1 MRVMIVD
8 DEPLARRG
16 IALRLARHED
26 VDVISECGDGVCAVE
41 EIVERLPDVL
51 FLDVQMPGLDGFGV
65 LRALDR
71 ERLPLVVFLTA
82 YGEHAVRAF
91 DFDAVD
97 YLIKPVQDDRF
108 EAALARVRARLQTR
122 GPSVSRYRAYFSVRT
137 GTKIHI
143 VAARD
148 VAWIAAAGDYAE
160 LHGKDGT
167 RLLRRS
173 LNLLE
178 QELDP
183 EEFMRIHRSRIVRIT
198 AIRELRPLENRE
210 YVVKLADGS
219 EHRASR
225 SYADRLHAWL
235 TPGNRARSL

>member
-16 IALRLARHED
+16 IALRLAQHDD
-26 VDVISECGDGVCAVE
+26 VEVVGECSDGVSAIE
-41 EIVERLPDVL
+41 EIVERDPDVV
-51 FLDVQMPGLDGFGV
+51 FLDIQMPGVDGFGV
-65 LRALDR
+65 LRALEP
-71 ERLPLVVFLTA
+71 ERRPLVVFITA
-82 YGEHAVRAF
+82 YGEHAVRAYEV
-91 DFDAVD
+91 DAVD
-97 YLIKPVQDDRF
+97 YLVKPLQDDRV
-108 EAALARVRARLQTR
+108 EAALLRVRARLQKR
-122 GPSVSRYRAYFSVRT
+122 GTSRARYRAYFSVRT
-137 GTKIHI
+137 GTRIHI

-148 VAWIAAAGDYAE
+148 IIWIAAAGDYAE
-160 LHGKDGT
+160 LHVRDGT

-173 LNLLE
+173 LNVLE

-183 EEFMRIHRSRIVRIT
+183 EEFMRIHRSRIVRVA

-225 SYADRLHAWL
+225 THADRLHAWL
-235 TPGNRARSL
+235 GRRDGAPSL